1 MAEFGFCNMTYG
13 AQSAR
18 HEWREN
24 QARKEGKREETAAEV
39 AAAERARAEAAEA
52 AEKRRAAEEEEKKR
66 REEEERKK
74 REEEEEKNK
83 PWWARYEYMQSKV
96 YRKVHLLCCGQRA
109 RFHSDSTEMFCRP
122 NLPLQPLLMT
132 LVCILPGALF
142 GTPSKCEQLPD
153 DHQRDEMGS

>member
-24 QARKEGKREETAAEV
+24 QARKEGRREETAAEV
-39 AAAERARAEAAEA
+39 AAAERARAEAEA
-52 AEKRRAAEEEEKKR
+52 KRRAAEEEERAR

-83 PWWARYEYMQSKV
+83 PWWARYEYLQSKV
-96 YRKVHLLCCGQRA
+96 HRKVHLLCCGQRA
-109 RFHSDSTEMFCRP
+109 LFHSDSIEMFCRP
-122 NLPLQPLLMT
+122 NLPLQPLLRT
-132 LVCILPGALF
+132 IVCILPAALF
-142 GTPSKCEQLPD
+142 GIANRRLAE
-153 DHQRDEMGS
+153 DHQRDEMAS